1 MLVATPRHRL
11 EGPPPPVRLS
21 RFNGSPDTLNKMR
34 EQAWGPRGE
43 QSMRVR
49 TLTEDVVSGVRPKD
63 YLSEIL
69 AVRNFGMTH
78 LRYLNDPLHV
88 ELIKDPERI
97 ADEVRANGIALLDCD
112 EIAEMIAT
120 MLMQLGRVAEY
131 VVVGFGA
138 PGDYSHVFTRCK
150 EPKSGQWIVCDP
162 VAGSDER
169 TMLSRVTTYEIWS
182 LDE

>member
-1 MLVATPRHRL
+1 MLVTARHRI

-21 RFNGSPDTLNKMR
+21 RFTGSPDTLNKMR
-34 EQAWGPRGE
+34 QQAWGPRGE

-49 TLTEDVVSGVRPKD
+49 AVTEDAVSGVRPKD

-69 AVRNFGMTH
+69 AVRNYGMTH

-97 ADEVRANGIALLDCD
+97 VEEIQENGRALVDCD
-112 EIAEMIAT
+112 EIAELLAT
-120 MLMQLGRVAEY
+120 MLMQLGRVSEF

-138 PGDYSHVFTRCK
+138 QGEYSHVFTRVK

>member
-1 MLVATPRHRL
+1 MFVTPRLRI

-21 RFNGSPDTLNKMR
+21 RFTGSPDTLNKMR
-34 EQAWGPRGE
+34 EQAWGARGE

-49 TLTEDVVSGVRPKD
+49 AVTEDMVSGVRGKD

-69 AVRNFGMTH
+69 AIRNFGMTH

-97 ADEVRANGIALLDCD
+97 IDEVQTNGVALVDCD
-112 EIAEMIAT
+112 EIAEILAT
-120 MLMQLGRVAEY
+120 MLMQLGRLAEF

-138 PGDYSHVFTRCK
+138 KGDYSHVFARCK

>member
-1 MLVATPRHRL
+1 MLVTARHRL
-11 EGPPPPVRLS
+11 EGPPPAVRLS
-21 RFNGSPDTLNKMR
+21 RFNGSPDTLNRMR

-43 QSMRVR
+43 QSMVVR
-49 TLTEDVVSGVRPKD
+49 ALTEDVVSGIRAKD
-63 YLSEIL
+63 YMGEIL

-88 ELIKDPERI
+88 ELIKDPQRI
-97 ADEVRANGIALLDCD
+97 VEEIRENGRALVDCD
-112 EIAEMIAT
+112 ESAELIAT
-120 MLMQLGRVAEY
+120 MLMQLGRKAEF

-138 PGDYSHVFTRCK
+138 AGDYSHVFARVK
-150 EPKSGQWIVCDP
+150 EPKSGGWIVCDT

-169 TMLSRVTTYEIWS
+169 TMLSRVTTYESWS